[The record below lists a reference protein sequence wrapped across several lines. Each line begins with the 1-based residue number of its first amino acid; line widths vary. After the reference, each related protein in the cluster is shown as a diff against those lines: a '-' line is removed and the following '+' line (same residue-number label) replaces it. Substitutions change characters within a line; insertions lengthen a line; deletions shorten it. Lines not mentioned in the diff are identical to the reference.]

1 MSFDKQQAFL
11 NQNIK
16 YKFCNEKN
24 FNNIEYLSWKMLRR
38 THVAIDGMENIS
50 RKCPYAL
57 TSTPQNI
64 STLLASVYLAGQ
76 KLNHEWNLKLIQ
88 GWGGFSSTV
97 SVLIHVI
104 EFYQCPKR
112 FCKVY

>member
-24 FNNIEYLSWKMLRR
+24 FNNIEYLSWKVLRR
-38 THVAIDGMENIS
+38 THVAICGMESIS

-57 TSTPQNI
+57 ISTPQNT
-64 STLLASVYLAGQ
+64 SASLVSVYLAWQ
-76 KLNHEWNLKLIQ
+76 KLNHEWN
-88 GWGGFSSTV
+88 
-97 SVLIHVI
+97 
-104 EFYQCPKR
+104 
-112 FCKVY
+112 